1 MGAVKATNLKLFTL
15 RKAAGLSQI
24 ETAKKLGIPVNLYS
38 AIERGESNGKTA
50 VWERIQNL
58 FNVPDEEMWELIK
71 GSN

>member
-24 ETAKKLGIPVNLYS
+24 ETAQKLEIPVNLYA

-50 VWERIQNL
+50 VWDKIQKL
-58 FNVPDEEMWELIK
+58 FNVPDEEMWQLIR
-71 GSN
+71 GSM